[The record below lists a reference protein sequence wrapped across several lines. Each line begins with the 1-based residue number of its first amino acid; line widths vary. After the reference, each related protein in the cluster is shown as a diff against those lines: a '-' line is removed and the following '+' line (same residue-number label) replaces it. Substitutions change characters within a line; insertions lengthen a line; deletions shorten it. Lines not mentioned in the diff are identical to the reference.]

1 MRISAIIPN
10 YNHAPFLEER
20 IRSILAQTRRPDEI
34 IFLDDAST
42 DDSLAVVSAFDCF
55 SKVIVNETNS
65 GMPFKQWMKGIEAAT
80 GDCVWIA
87 ESDDSC
93 EPRMLERLAESME
106 EGSVLA
112 FCRSTEIGPEGNSL
126 GIQRYQRAFFEDFT
140 MDGPGFIRQYLAPRN
155 VIANASSVL
164 FSRKAALAVDP
175 SFTEFRGAGDILFW
189 TGIAAQGNVSFVV
202 DAMNL
207 FRQHGANRTAEDAVS
222 GRGLQESLRV
232 YRELE
237 RRGWLSPLRF
247 RRIIADNR
255 YRLLYGFPDLPD
267 AVRAE
272 ALQAWKQGPLVDLIV
287 KVKRLKHLIWK

>member
-1 MRISAIIPN
+1 
-10 YNHAPFLEER
+10 
-20 IRSILAQTRRPDEI
+20 
-34 IFLDDAST
+34 
-42 DDSLAVVSAFDCF
+42 
-55 SKVIVNETNS
+55 
-65 GMPFKQWMKGIEAAT
+65 
-80 GDCVWIA
+80 
-87 ESDDSC
+87 
-93 EPRMLERLAESME
+93 
-106 EGSVLA
+106 
-112 FCRSTEIGPEGNSL
+112 
-126 GIQRYQRAFFEDFT
+126 